1 MREGRLFLLD
11 ACCLINLLATEHAG
25 EILETLSY
33 RCAVPRFV
41 AEKEVLRFSR
51 KSTGGEQRPI
61 SLAEIRAE
69 IGVEI
74 LDIESP
80 AESAE
85 LLRLGELLDEGEAN
99 ACALAV
105 GRHGGVATDDKKALA
120 LLARMTP
127 EVPTV
132 QTPRSFSRPS
142 RPAAGANWKP
152 AECSAQSA
160 IGQASSRAV
169 GHRISIGGTDFSEAT
184 QNKLGTRSAR
194 LLDPQREPPAPERRW
209 RRAEV
214 SVIAQD
220 DQLVGHGGVAED
232 RFGNQRAEVGVG
244 YRLRFAARLSG
255 PAVGLEGTSVCGRA
269 GDKYVG
275 LGGRP
280 VFQAANSQA
289 PEIELNRGAEFRLL
303 AGQNL
308 VRILQGRDQGLLL
321 RDGIAEAD

>member
-132 QTPRSFSRPS
+132 QTPEIFFEAFAASRWSELEARRMLRAIRDRASFVPR
-142 RPAAGANWKP
+142 RGAPHFDWWN
-152 AECSAQSA
+152 
-160 IGQASSRAV
+160 
-169 GHRISIGGTDFSEAT
+169 
-184 QNKLGTRSAR
+184 R
-194 LLDPQREPPAPERRW
+194 LLGSHP
-209 RRAEV
+209 
-214 SVIAQD
+214 
-220 DQLVGHGGVAED
+220 
-232 RFGNQRAEVGVG
+232 
-244 YRLRFAARLSG
+244 
-255 PAVGLEGTSVCGRA
+255 
-269 GDKYVG
+269 K
-275 LGGRP
+275 
-280 VFQAANSQA
+280 
-289 PEIELNRGAEFRLL
+289 
-303 AGQNL
+303 
-308 VRILQGRDQGLLL
+308 
-321 RDGIAEAD
+321 